1 MHTAKR
7 RFEPAVIERL
17 FAEPFRFQ
25 FFQAVRM
32 VELWL
37 RRHGVAQ
44 EGAVANFMRFQNPL
58 TLRFPASQIEALR
71 AEPREI
77 LPTAPAL
84 AEALHGKQ
92 LRYLRMTPNFMGFLG
107 SAGALPAHYT
117 EAIAAH
123 QLYEKD
129 EGPRAFL
136 DVFSTR
142 SLSLFYEA
150 WRKYRLELK
159 YQLDGQDRFLPL
171 LLALGGLG
179 GKGLTQRLGAAVPG
193 AAPGHGAVRD
203 ESLAFFATALRQR
216 PASASN
222 MARVL
227 GEYFRVQVAATQFV
241 GCWCEVPATQQ
252 TMLGGVSAQLGAT
265 AMIGSRVWQR
275 DLRMRLT
282 IGPLRRADFDAFLPG
297 GSAALALDKLLSMF
311 TGVTLEYEICLVLRA
326 DDVSGASLGAGARLG
341 WDSFMQD
348 GAAHED
354 RSDVHY
360 FIHGLTN

>member
-37 RRHGVAQ
+37 RRNGVAQ
-44 EGAVANFMRFQNPL
+44 DSAVANFMRFQNPL
-58 TLRFPASQIEALR
+58 TLRFPASELDSLR
-71 AEPREI
+71 PEPREI

-84 AEALHGKQ
+84 ADALHGKQ

-107 SAGALPAHYT
+107 TSGALPAHYT
-117 EAIAAH
+117 ESIAAH

-159 YQLDGQDRFLPL
+159 YQVDGQDRFMPL

-179 GKGLTQRLGAAVPG
+179 NKGLTQRLAGRDGQA
-193 AAPGHGAVRD
+193 GAVRD
-203 ESLAFFATALRQR
+203 ESLAYFATALRQR

-222 MARVL
+222 IARVL
-227 GEYFRVQVAATQFV
+227 GEYFRVQVAATQFI
-241 GCWCEVPATQQ
+241 GCWCEVPAQQQ
-252 TMLGGVSAQLGAT
+252 TMLGGEQAQLGAT

-297 GSAALALDKLLSMF
+297 GSAAIALDKLLSMF
-311 TGVTLEYEICLVLRA
+311 TGVSLEYEICLVLHA
-326 DDVSGASLGAGARLG
+326 EDVAGAALGAGARLG
-341 WDSFMQD
+341 WDSFMPD
-348 GAAHED
+348 EGACED
-354 RSDVHY
+354 RADVRY
-360 FIHGLTN
+360 FIHGLTL

>member
-37 RRHGVAQ
+37 RRNGVAQ
-44 EGAVANFMRFQNPL
+44 EGAIANFMRFQNSL
-58 TLRFPASQIEALR
+58 TLRFPASQLDSLR
-71 AEPREI
+71 PEPREI

-117 EAIAAH
+117 ESIAAH

-136 DVFSTR
+136 DAFSTR

-159 YQLDGQDRFLPL
+159 YQVDGQDRFLPL

-179 GKGLTQRLGAAVPG
+179 SKGLTQRLGGG
-193 AAPGHGAVRD
+193 AAGAHSGAVRD
-203 ESLAFFATALRQR
+203 ESLAYFSAALRQR
-216 PASASN
+216 PASAST

-227 GEYFRVQVAATQFV
+227 GEYFRVPIEATQFV
-241 GCWCEVPATQQ
+241 GCWCEVPGQQQ
-252 TMLGGVSAQLGAT
+252 TMLGGAQAQLGAT

-282 IGPLRRADFDAFLPG
+282 IGPLRRTDFDAFLPG
-297 GSAALALDKLLSMF
+297 GSAALALDKLLTMF
-311 TGVTLEYEICLVLRA
+311 TGVSLEYEICLMLRA
-326 DDVSGASLGAGARLG
+326 EDVAGASLGAGARLG
-341 WDSFMQD
+341 WDSFMPGD
-348 GAAHED
+348 SAGED
-354 RSDVHY
+354 RADVRY
-360 FIHGLTN
+360 FIHGLTA

>member
-32 VELWL
+32 VEIWL
-37 RRHGVAQ
+37 RRNGVAQ
-44 EGAVANFMRFQNPL
+44 EGAVANFMRFQNSL
-58 TLRFPASQIEALR
+58 TLRFPASQLDSLHP
-71 AEPREI
+71 EPREI

-84 AEALHGKQ
+84 ADALHSKQ

-107 SAGALPAHYT
+107 SSGALPAHYT
-117 EAIAAH
+117 ESIAAH
-123 QLYEKD
+123 QLYAKD

-136 DVFSTR
+136 DAFSTR

-159 YQLDGQDRFLPL
+159 YQVDGQDRFLPL

-179 GKGLTQRLGAAVPG
+179 NKGLTQRLSGARTNASG
-193 AAPGHGAVRD
+193 EVRD
-203 ESLAFFATALRQR
+203 ESLAYFAAALRQR
-216 PASASN
+216 PASATT

-227 GEYFRVQVAATQFV
+227 AEYFRAAVAATQFV
-241 GCWCEVPATQQ
+241 GCWCQVPGQQQ
-252 TMLGGVSAQLGAT
+252 TTLGGASAQLGAT

-282 IGPLRRADFDAFLPG
+282 VGPLRRADFDAFLPG
-297 GSAALALDKLLSMF
+297 GSAARALEKLLTMF

-326 DDVSGASLGAGARLG
+326 EDVAGASLGAGARLG
-341 WDSFMQD
+341 WDSFMPDQS
-348 GAAHED
+348 AKED
-354 RSDVHY
+354 RADVRY
-360 FIHGLTN
+360 FIHGLTI

>member
-58 TLRFPASQIEALR
+58 TLRFPASQLESLR
-71 AEPREI
+71 PEPREI
-77 LPTAPAL
+77 LPTAPTL
-84 AEALHGKQ
+84 AEALQSKQ

-117 EAIAAH
+117 ESIAAH

-136 DVFSTR
+136 DAFSTR

-150 WRKYRLELK
+150 WCKYRLELK
-159 YQLDGQDRFLPL
+159 YQLDGRDRFLPL

-179 GKGLTQRLGAAVPG
+179 NRALTRRLAGADG
-193 AAPGHGAVRD
+193 GRGAVRD
-203 ESLAFFATALRQR
+203 ESLAYFATALRQR
-216 PASASN
+216 PASAST

-227 GEYFRVQVAATQFV
+227 GEYFGVSVAATQFI
-241 GCWCEVPATQQ
+241 GCWCEVPPQQQ
-252 TMLGGVSAQLGAT
+252 TVLGGVQAQLGAT
-265 AMIGSRVWQR
+265 AMVGSRVWQR

-326 DDVSGASLGAGARLG
+326 QDVAGASLGAGARLG

-348 GAAHED
+348 AGAGED
-354 RSDVHY
+354 RADVRY

>member
-37 RRHGVAQ
+37 RRNGVAQ
-44 EGAVANFMRFQNPL
+44 EGAIANFMRFQNSV
-58 TLRFPASQIEALR
+58 TLRFPASQLETLHP
-71 AEPREI
+71 EPREI

-84 AEALHGKQ
+84 ADALQSKQ

-107 SAGALPAHYT
+107 SSGALPAHYT
-117 EAIAAH
+117 ESIAAH
-123 QLYEKD
+123 QLYAKD

-136 DVFSTR
+136 DAFSTR

-150 WRKYRLELK
+150 WCKYRLELK
-159 YQLDGQDRFLPL
+159 YQVDGQDRFLPL

-179 GKGLTQRLGAAVPG
+179 NKGLTQRLSGREAQVS
-193 AAPGHGAVRD
+193 GAVRD
-203 ESLAFFATALRQR
+203 ESLAYFATALRQR
-216 PASASN
+216 PASAST

-227 GEYFRVQVAATQFV
+227 GEYFRVDIKATQFV
-241 GCWCEVPATQQ
+241 GCWCEVPALQQ
-252 TMLGGVSAQLGAT
+252 TMLGGVQAQLGAT

-282 IGPLRRADFDAFLPG
+282 IGPLRRTDFDAFLPG
-297 GSAALALDKLLSMF
+297 GTAARALEKLLSMF

-326 DDVSGASLGAGARLG
+326 EDVSGASLGAGARLG
-341 WDSFMQD
+341 WDSFIPD
-348 GAAHED
+348 EGASED
-354 RSDVHY
+354 RTDVRY
-360 FIHGLTN
+360 FIHGLTM

>member
-37 RRHGVAQ
+37 RRNGVAQ
-44 EGAVANFMRFQNPL
+44 EGAIANFMRFQNSV
-58 TLRFPASQIEALR
+58 TLRFPASQLETLHP
-71 AEPREI
+71 EPREI

-84 AEALHGKQ
+84 TEALQNKQ

-107 SAGALPAHYT
+107 SSGALPAHYT
-117 EAIAAH
+117 ETIAAH
-123 QLYEKD
+123 QLYGKD

-136 DVFSTR
+136 DAFSTR

-159 YQLDGQDRFLPL
+159 YQVDGQDRFLPL

-179 GKGLTQRLGAAVPG
+179 SKGLTQRLAGRGAVAT
-193 AAPGHGAVRD
+193 GAVRD
-203 ESLAFFATALRQR
+203 ESLAYFATALRQR
-216 PASASN
+216 PASAST

-227 GEYFRVQVAATQFV
+227 GEYFRVDITATQFV
-241 GCWCEVPATQQ
+241 GCWCVVPALQQ
-252 TMLGGVSAQLGAT
+252 TVLGGEQAQLGAT

-297 GSAALALDKLLSMF
+297 GTAALALEKLLSMF

-326 DDVSGASLGAGARLG
+326 EDVSGASLGAGARLG
-341 WDSFMQD
+341 WDSFIPD
-348 GAAHED
+348 EGASED
-354 RSDVHY
+354 RTDVRY
-360 FIHGLTN
+360 FIHGLTM

>member
-58 TLRFPASQIEALR
+58 TLRFPASQLDSVR
-71 AEPREI
+71 PEPREI

-84 AEALHGKQ
+84 AEALHGRQ

-107 SAGALPAHYT
+107 SSGALPAHYT

-159 YQLDGQDRFLPL
+159 YQVDGQDRFLPL

-179 GKGLTQRLGAAVPG
+179 NKALTRRLSGGRGHAA
-193 AAPGHGAVRD
+193 GAVRD

-216 PASASN
+216 PASAST

-227 GEYFRVQVAATQFV
+227 GEYFRVPVAATQFV
-241 GCWCEVPATQQ
+241 GCWCEVPPQQ
-252 TMLGGVSAQLGAT
+252 QSVLGGGQAQLGTT
-265 AMIGSRVWQR
+265 AMIGARVWQR

-282 IGPLRRADFDAFLPG
+282 IGPLGRADFDAFLPG
-297 GSAALALDKLLSMF
+297 GSAALALDKLLTMF

-326 DDVSGASLGAGARLG
+326 EDVAGASLGAGARLG
-341 WDSFMQD
+341 WDSFMPDQ
-348 GAAHED
+348 GAGVD
-354 RSDVHY
+354 RADVRY
-360 FIHGLTN
+360 FIHGLTI

>member
-44 EGAVANFMRFQNPL
+44 DGAVANFMRFQNPL
-58 TLRFPASQIEALR
+58 SLRFPASQLDSLR
-71 AEPREI
+71 PEPREI

-84 AEALHGKQ
+84 AEALHARQ

-159 YQLDGQDRFLPL
+159 YQVDGQDRFLPL

-179 GKGLTQRLGAAVPG
+179 NQALTRRLGAGG
-193 AAPGHGAVRD
+193 ADARGAVRD
-203 ESLAFFATALRQR
+203 ESLAYFATALRHR
-216 PASASN
+216 PASASA

-227 GEYFRVQVAATQFV
+227 GEYFRVAVTATQFV
-241 GCWCEVPATQQ
+241 GCWCEVPPQQQ
-252 TMLGGVSAQLGAT
+252 TMLGGVQAQLGAT
-265 AMIGSRVWQR
+265 AMVGARVWQR

-282 IGPLRRADFDAFLPG
+282 VGPLGRADFEAFLPG
-297 GSAALALDKLLSMF
+297 GSAALALEKLLSMF

-326 DDVSGASLGAGARLG
+326 ADVSGAALGAGARLG

-348 GAAHED
+348 AAAGED
-354 RSDVHY
+354 RADVRY
-360 FIHGLTN
+360 FIHGLTI

>member
-37 RRHGVAQ
+37 RRNGVAQ
-44 EGAVANFMRFQNPL
+44 EGAIANFMRFQNSL
-58 TLRFPASQIEALR
+58 TLRFPASQLDSLR
-71 AEPREI
+71 PEPREI

-84 AEALHGKQ
+84 TEALQAKQ

-117 EAIAAH
+117 ETIAAH

-136 DVFSTR
+136 DAFSTR

-159 YQLDGQDRFLPL
+159 YQVDGQDRFLPL

-179 GKGLTQRLGAAVPG
+179 NKGLTQRLAGGGTAA
-193 AAPGHGAVRD
+193 AHSGAVRD
-203 ESLAFFATALRQR
+203 ESLAYFATALRQR
-216 PASASN
+216 PASAST
-222 MARVL
+222 MASVL
-227 GEYFRVQVAATQFV
+227 GEYFRVPVEATQFI
-241 GCWCEVPATQQ
+241 GCWCQVPAQQQ
-252 TMLGGVSAQLGAT
+252 TALGGAQAQLGAT
-265 AMIGSRVWQR
+265 AMVGSRVWQR

-311 TGVTLEYEICLVLRA
+311 TGVSLEYEICLVLRA
-326 DDVSGASLGAGARLG
+326 DDVAGASLGAGARLG
-341 WDSFMQD
+341 WDSFMQGD
-348 GAAHED
+348 GAGED
-354 RSDVHY
+354 RTDVRY
-360 FIHGLTN
+360 FIHGLTT

>member
-58 TLRFPASQIEALR
+58 TLRFPASQLDSLR
-71 AEPREI
+71 PEPREI

-159 YQLDGQDRFLPL
+159 YQVDGQDRFLPL

-179 GKGLTQRLGAAVPG
+179 NKALTRRLSGGRGHAA
-193 AAPGHGAVRD
+193 GAVRD
-203 ESLAFFATALRQR
+203 ESRAFFATALRQR
-216 PASASN
+216 PASAST

-227 GEYFRVQVAATQFV
+227 GEYFRVPVAATQFV
-241 GCWCEVPATQQ
+241 GCWCEVPPQQ
-252 TMLGGVSAQLGAT
+252 QSVLGGGQAQLGTT
-265 AMIGSRVWQR
+265 AMIGARVWQR

-282 IGPLRRADFDAFLPG
+282 IGPLGRADFDAFLPG
-297 GSAALALDKLLSMF
+297 GSAALALDKLLTMF

-326 DDVSGASLGAGARLG
+326 EDVAGASLGAGARLG
-341 WDSFMQD
+341 WDSFMPDQ
-348 GAAHED
+348 GAGVD
-354 RSDVHY
+354 RADVRY
-360 FIHGLTN
+360 FIHGLTI

>member
-17 FAEPFRFQ
+17 FAEPYRFQ

-37 RRHGVAQ
+37 RRNGVEQ
-44 EGAVANFMRFQNPL
+44 EGAVANFMRFQNSL
-58 TLRFPASQIEALR
+58 TLRFPASQLDALR
-71 AEPREI
+71 PEPREI

-117 EAIAAH
+117 ETIAAH

-159 YQLDGQDRFLPL
+159 YQVDGQDRFQPL

-179 GKGLTQRLGAAVPG
+179 NKALTRRMSGG
-193 AAPGHGAVRD
+193 RSGAVLD
-203 ESLAFFATALRQR
+203 ESLAYFAAALRQR
-216 PASASN
+216 PASAST

-227 GEYFRVQVAATQFV
+227 GEYFRVQIVATQFV
-241 GCWCEVPATQQ
+241 GCWCEVPALQQ
-252 TMLGGVSAQLGAT
+252 TTLGGAQAQLGAT

-282 IGPLRRADFDAFLPG
+282 IGPLRRADFDSFLPG
-297 GSAALALDKLLSMF
+297 GSAARALDKLLAMF
-311 TGVTLEYEICLVLRA
+311 TGVSLEYEICLVLRA
-326 DDVSGASLGAGARLG
+326 EDVSGAALGAGARLG
-341 WDSFMQD
+341 WDSFMPDQ
-348 GAAHED
+348 GAGEA
-354 RSDVHY
+354 RTDVRY
-360 FIHGLTN
+360 FIHGLTT

>member
-44 EGAVANFMRFQNPL
+44 DGAVANFMRFQNPL
-58 TLRFPASQIEALR
+58 SLRFPASQLDSLR
-71 AEPREI
+71 PEPREI

-84 AEALHGKQ
+84 AEALQGRQ

-179 GKGLTQRLGAAVPG
+179 NKALTQRLGARGAG
-193 AAPGHGAVRD
+193 AAGAVRD
-203 ESLAFFATALRQR
+203 ESLAYFAAALRQR
-216 PASASN
+216 PASAST

-227 GEYFRVQVAATQFV
+227 GEYFRVAVKATQFV
-241 GCWCEVPATQQ
+241 GCWCEVPAQQQ
-252 TMLGGVSAQLGAT
+252 TMLGGAQAQLGAT
-265 AMIGSRVWQR
+265 AMVGARVWQR

-282 IGPLRRADFDAFLPG
+282 IGPLGRADFGAFLPG
-297 GSAALALDKLLSMF
+297 GSAALALEKLLSMF

-326 DDVSGASLGAGARLG
+326 EDVAGAALGAGARLG

-348 GAAHED
+348 EGASGD
-354 RSDVHY
+354 RADVRY
-360 FIHGLTN
+360 FIHGLTI

>member
-37 RRHGVAQ
+37 RRNGVAQ
-44 EGAVANFMRFQNPL
+44 EGAIANFMRFQNSL
-58 TLRFPASQIEALR
+58 TLRFPASQLDSLR
-71 AEPREI
+71 PEPREI

-117 EAIAAH
+117 ETIAAH

-159 YQLDGQDRFLPL
+159 YQVDGQDRFQPL

-179 GKGLTQRLGAAVPG
+179 NKALTQRMSG
-193 AAPGHGAVRD
+193 GHGTAGSVLD
-203 ESLAFFATALRQR
+203 ESLAYFATALRQR
-216 PASASN
+216 PASAST

-227 GEYFRVQVAATQFV
+227 GEYFRVQIEATQFV
-241 GCWCEVPATQQ
+241 GCWCEVPALQQ
-252 TMLGGVSAQLGAT
+252 TMLGGVQAQLGAT
-265 AMIGSRVWQR
+265 AMVGSRVWQR

-326 DDVSGASLGAGARLG
+326 EDVAGASLGAGARLG
-341 WDSFMQD
+341 WDSFMPDESARQD
-348 GAAHED
+348 
-354 RSDVHY
+354 RTDVRY
-360 FIHGLTN
+360 FIHGLTT

>member
-58 TLRFPASQIEALR
+58 TLRFPASQLDSLR
-71 AEPREI
+71 PEPREI

-159 YQLDGQDRFLPL
+159 YQVDGQDRFLPL

-179 GKGLTQRLGAAVPG
+179 NKALTRRLSGGRGHAA
-193 AAPGHGAVRD
+193 GAVRD

-216 PASASN
+216 PASAST

-227 GEYFRVQVAATQFV
+227 GEYFRVPVAATQFV
-241 GCWCEVPATQQ
+241 GCWCEVPPQQ
-252 TMLGGVSAQLGAT
+252 QSVLGGGQAQLGTT
-265 AMIGSRVWQR
+265 AMIGARVWQR

-282 IGPLRRADFDAFLPG
+282 IGPLGRADFDAFLPG
-297 GSAALALDKLLSMF
+297 GSAALALDKLLTMF

-326 DDVSGASLGAGARLG
+326 EDVAGASLGAGARLG
-341 WDSFMQD
+341 WDSFMPDQ
-348 GAAHED
+348 GAGVD
-354 RSDVHY
+354 RADVRY
-360 FIHGLTN
+360 FIHGLTI

>member
-37 RRHGVAQ
+37 RRNGVAQ

-58 TLRFPASQIEALR
+58 TLSFPASQLDSLR
-71 AEPREI
+71 PEPREI
-77 LPTAPAL
+77 LPTAPSL

-107 SAGALPAHYT
+107 NAGSLPAHYT
-117 EAIAAH
+117 ESIAAH
-123 QLYEKD
+123 QLYAKD

-159 YQLDGQDRFLPL
+159 YEVEGKDRFLPL

-179 GKGLTQRLGAAVPG
+179 GKGLTQRLGSAS
-193 AAPGHGAVRD
+193 GHGAVRD
-203 ESLAFFATALRQR
+203 ESLAFFASALRQR
-216 PASASN
+216 PASAST

-227 GEYFRVQVAATQFV
+227 GEYFRVQVVATQFV
-241 GCWCEVPATQQ
+241 GCWCEVPSTQQ
-252 TMLGGVSAQLGAT
+252 TMLGSVSAQLGAT

-311 TGVTLEYEICLVLRA
+311 TGVTLEYEVCLVLCA
-326 DDVSGASLGAGARLG
+326 QDVDGAALGAGARLG

-348 GAAHED
+348 GGAGED
-354 RSDVHY
+354 RADVRY

>member
-1 MHTAKR
+1 MHATKR

-37 RRHGVAQ
+37 RRNGVAQ
-44 EGAVANFMRFQNPL
+44 EGAVANYMRFQNSL
-58 TLRFPASQIEALR
+58 TLRFPASQLESLR
-71 AEPREI
+71 PEPREI

-84 AEALHGKQ
+84 AEALQGKQ
-92 LRYLRMTPNFMGFLG
+92 LHYLRMTPNFMGFLG

-117 EAIAAH
+117 ETIAAH

-159 YQLDGQDRFLPL
+159 YQMDGQDRFQPL

-179 GKGLTQRLGAAVPG
+179 VKGLSQRLAG
-193 AAPGHGAVRD
+193 GHAHFDGDVRD
-203 ESLAFFATALRQR
+203 ESLAYFATALRQR
-216 PASASN
+216 PASAST

-227 GEYFRVQVAATQFV
+227 GEYFRVPMVATQFV
-241 GCWCEVPATQQ
+241 GCWCEVPAQQQ
-252 TMLGGVSAQLGAT
+252 TILGGEQSQLGAN

-297 GSAALALDKLLSMF
+297 GSAARALDKLLSMF
-311 TGVTLEYEICLVLRA
+311 TGVSLEYEICLVLRA
-326 DDVSGASLGAGARLG
+326 EDVAGASLGAGARLG
-341 WDSFMQD
+341 WDSFMPD
-348 GAAHED
+348 ESASED
-354 RSDVHY
+354 RTDVRY
-360 FIHGLTN
+360 LIHGLTT

>member
-37 RRHGVAQ
+37 HRHGVAQ

-58 TLRFPASQIEALR
+58 SLRFPASQLDTLR
-71 AEPREI
+71 PEPREI

-84 AEALHGKQ
+84 AEALHAKQ

-159 YQLDGQDRFLPL
+159 YQVDGQDRFLPL

-179 GKGLTQRLGAAVPG
+179 NRALTRRLGTADGSG
-193 AAPGHGAVRD
+193 AGAVRD

-216 PASASN
+216 PASAST

-241 GCWCEVPATQQ
+241 GCWCQVPPQQQ
-252 TMLGGVSAQLGAT
+252 TTLGGEQAMLGAT
-265 AMIGSRVWQR
+265 AMVGARVWQR

-282 IGPLRRADFDAFLPG
+282 IGPLRRADFNAFLPG

-326 DDVSGASLGAGARLG
+326 GEVEGATLGAGARLG
-341 WDSFMQD
+341 WDTFMQD
-348 GAAHED
+348 GVAAED
-354 RSDVHY
+354 RADVRY
-360 FIHGLTN
+360 FIHGLTL

>member
-32 VELWL
+32 LELWL
-37 RRHGVAQ
+37 RRNGVAQ
-44 EGAVANFMRFQNPL
+44 EGAIANFMRFQNSL
-58 TLRFPASQIEALR
+58 TLRFPASQLDSLR
-71 AEPREI
+71 PEPREI

-117 EAIAAH
+117 ETIAAH

-159 YQLDGQDRFLPL
+159 YQVDGQDRFQPL

-179 GKGLTQRLGAAVPG
+179 SKALTQRMSGGHAATGSVL
-193 AAPGHGAVRD
+193 D
-203 ESLAFFATALRQR
+203 ESLAYFATALRQR
-216 PASASN
+216 PASAST

-227 GEYFRVQVAATQFV
+227 GEYFRVQIEATQFV
-241 GCWCEVPATQQ
+241 GCWCEVPALQQ
-252 TMLGGVSAQLGAT
+252 TMLGGAQAQLGAT
-265 AMIGSRVWQR
+265 AMVGSRVWQR

-326 DDVSGASLGAGARLG
+326 EDVAGASLGAGARLG
-341 WDSFMQD
+341 WDSFMPD
-348 GAAHED
+348 ESARAD
-354 RSDVHY
+354 RTDVRY
-360 FIHGLTN
+360 FIHGLTT